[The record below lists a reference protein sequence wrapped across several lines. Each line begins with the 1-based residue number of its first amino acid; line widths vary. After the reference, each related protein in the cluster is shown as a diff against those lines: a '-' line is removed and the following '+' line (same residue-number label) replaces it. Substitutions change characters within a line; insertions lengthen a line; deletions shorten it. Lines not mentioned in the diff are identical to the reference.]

1 MQNPHFVN
9 LKDPLG
15 NIISGPFNTIP
26 GNSDIIQLNHYY
38 TRSMEDSYEK
48 QNRGRTDCLQSYEI
62 PHLHELDN
70 NIKDD
75 MCANKYLEVLKS
87 HYNIININYEIY
99 RDLNPDLK
107 SVLSTSSD
115 YYEHLYVCGLSE
127 NRPKKITD
135 KYPNFV
141 REYYRKNYVD
151 LQNLND
157 LELEKHYINTGV
169 NEGRICNTCL

>member
-75 MCANKYLEVLKS
+75 EEDNLALIKTGK
-87 HYNIININYEIY
+87 
-99 RDLNPDLK
+99 K
-107 SVLSTSSD
+107 
-115 YYEHLYVCGLSE
+115 HLYFL
-127 NRPKKITD
+127 I
-135 KYPNFV
+135 
-141 REYYRKNYVD
+141 
-151 LQNLND
+151 
-157 LELEKHYINTGV
+157 
-169 NEGRICNTCL
+169 